1 MDGLDLN
8 IYKVLLLPWLGQC
21 LRVVGGS
28 REALVLQAFRHQRR
42 RDKLTA
48 VIIILL
54 LTQRLS
60 IRERGGVLIRQSWQ
74 LGALA

>member
-1 MDGLDLN
+1 MDSLDLN
-8 IYKVLLLPWLGQC
+8 IYKVQLLPRLRQC
-21 LRVVGGS
+21 LRVVGDS

-48 VIIILL
+48 VIVILL

-60 IRERGGVLIRQSWQ
+60 VRERGRVLVRQSWQ
-74 LGALA
+74 L